1 MVEPDHRSIGRH
13 LDVAPSPRRVT
24 RSVIALAFAACA
36 LAVPIGPT
44 KAQFFDPFFQFF
56 APQPQYAP
64 PAVSR
69 QAPPRSYRRG
79 YVRVWVPDRPR
90 ARHARRLER
99 VRHISAPRPASKRI
113 RLASLPDAEPVLT
126 RRARPSSLER
136 EPTVKEKVRHRAKA
150 KLPAREPVGDPVA
163 ALLND
168 KTLRRGDIVVLP
180 GGPKV
185 FKGGSSGPH
194 RLSDFEDVSKTKL
207 VGAKTR
213 RQVTA
218 MPVQATP
225 PVARTE
231 AAERALAKEG
241 GDRDDKVATTG
252 SLPAKVGSPTE

>member
-1 MVEPDHRSIGRH
+1 
-13 LDVAPSPRRVT
+13 
-24 RSVIALAFAACA
+24 
-36 LAVPIGPT
+36 
-44 KAQFFDPFFQFF
+44 
-56 APQPQYAP
+56 
-64 PAVSR
+64 
-69 QAPPRSYRRG
+69 
-79 YVRVWVPDRPR
+79 
-90 ARHARRLER
+90 LER

-136 EPTVKEKVRHRAKA
+136 EPTVKEKVRHRTKA

-185 FKGGSSGPH
+185 FKGGSSVPH

-225 PVARTE
+225 PVAGTE
-231 AAERALAKEG
+231 AAERAPAKEG

-252 SLPAKVGSPTE
+252 SLPGKVGSPTE